1 MKAKIILVALLILAV
16 GVLVGQVKAKPD
28 KKSLVA
34 KAKATAQKA
43 KAIQQKIA
51 KTRREQ
57 RVVLSDIESVDQR
70 LEMTR
75 ARLLATQ
82 KRLLNAKLE
91 QKRVGDALT
100 EATMKLDAKR
110 SEVRVRL
117 RALYFRGAPSSLSAF
132 VGANSFSDIAERSYV
147 LDRIASS
154 DSDLITSLRKY
165 RLEVNHKKA
174 AADALVAEIDA
185 LSQRQIAEKVQLDR
199 HMSRKRELLNELKRD
214 QQAYQ
219 RQLDEIEEESRR
231 IERDLI
237 RYYGTSSGVP
247 VFRGRFI
254 QPVPGRIGSG
264 FGMRRH
270 PILGST
276 RMHNGV
282 DIGAPTGTPIRA
294 AGDGKVIFAGWRSG
308 YGNCVILDHGGGVA
322 TLYGHCSRLFVGVG
336 TYVRQGHTIAAV
348 GSTGLST
355 GPHLHWEVR
364 INGRPVNPVG
374 R

>member
-1 MKAKIILVALLILAV
+1 MKAKIVLVALLILAV

-100 EATMKLDAKR
+100 EATRKLDAKR

-117 RALYFRGAPSSLSAF
+117 RALYFRGEPSSLSAF